1 MEVSIKDK
9 INDIDNLKEEYAV
22 VKNFFNSE

>member
-22 VKNFFNSE
+22 VKNFFNNE

>member
-9 INDIDNLKEEYAV
+9 INDIDNLKEEYAI
-22 VKNFFNSE
+22 VKNFFNNE